1 MSSVR
6 SDVVGGSYNL
16 FDFYADP
23 GAEHD
28 EDNFIAKVQRRDI
41 VLLGRLQS
49 VSSVKTTLSLNIP
62 LDSKEE
68 TLTV

>member
-1 MSSVR
+1 M
-6 SDVVGGSYNL
+6 

-49 VSSVKTTLSLNIP
+49 VSSVKTTRSRIFHLVERRGDTDRL
-62 LDSKEE
+62 
-68 TLTV
+68 